1 MGSADSRDATP
12 SSYFSLERLR
22 LVIWLVLVLVVVVMA
37 MMVVMVVLVVVMFV
51 MVEVLVVIVMLR
63 VVVVMLVL
71 VMVVMLE
78 DVCVLS
84 LCLSDGLVGGSGAN
98 QSSAGDLAPS
108 WAGLALPQPVSQAG
122 PGNGRQE
129 TPLNWQPAFKLATP
143 GTTSRPIKSRKF
155 VI

>member
-1 MGSADSRDATP
+1 M
-12 SSYFSLERLR
+12 
-22 LVIWLVLVLVVVVMA
+22 LVLVVMVVMA
-37 MMVVMVVLVVVMFV
+37 MMMVVMVVLVVVMFV

-63 VVVVMLVL
+63 VVVVMLEMLVVVMLVL
-71 VMVVMLE
+71 VVVMLE

-108 WAGLALPQPVSQAG
+108 WAGLALTQPVSQAG
-122 PGNGRQE
+122 PENGRQE